1 MDHNQALAAL
11 HAGELVEAA
20 VKPSASANGWLLV
33 FVTRDGGQLPY
44 SGHTGTEKV
53 YHTLDHATEAARDI
67 GFDTIRVDER
77 F

>member
-1 MDHNQALAAL
+1 MDHDQALTAR
-11 HAGELVEAA
+11 HAGELVEAI
-20 VKPSASANGWLLV
+20 VKPSADANGWLLV
-33 FVTRDGGQLPY
+33 FVNREGAHIPH

-67 GFDTIRVDER
+67 GFETIRVEER